1 MSAPGTE
8 EKRYR
13 AFISY
18 NHQDWK
24 FAKRLHTRLEN
35 FSFADKATPGK
46 PKPLFPI
53 FIDNNEL
60 KAGSKLDDAIQEAL
74 RKSDF
79 LIVICSGSSVKS
91 KWVKAELAL
100 MRETR
105 TDSKIIGVIPPK
117 GGNEAHLAEL
127 MGAGSEHLAAD
138 FRKGKNHALQLSKIA
153 ATILNVELDELYQRA
168 ARRKNKQMLGLG
180 AALSVI
186 ATLMSGLAA
195 NAYLAEK
202 EAVRQRQ
209 QSEEVIAF
217 MIDEFRDDLE
227 KLDQLDL
234 LSGVGAK
241 AQDYFENRDLD
252 ALSDSSVLLQ
262 SRTLRQLS
270 DVDEKRGEIGLAK
283 ERIIGAHAASSL
295 MMRRRPDQI
304 ETLKEHAENSD
315 YWGYL
320 EYQLGH
326 LKKAKDL
333 FQTAKDT
340 YEIGRT
346 LYPNDADIAWK
357 ESTADQNIGI
367 MLLQMGRAND
377 ARPYIERTLRI
388 YEEEYNK
395 ESLNEERLYGYVNTY
410 TWYIRTLPD
419 DTPISFLYDTRQK
432 QLNLF
437 DDMRQKGAR
446 TILNQAEK
454 LNVERAVVILLLQS
468 GRDDEAEAL
477 MYSVQKAF
485 KTLLKH
491 DPNNVGWRRHLMR
504 SKLTLALLHH
514 KYGRLNERNSLIDE
528 TLKLGE
534 KPNGEK
540 WGLTTDI
547 DRRLNRLT
555 AYRLFDEGKPQ
566 QAFNVLNLAQ
576 KKIEDHWKGDY
587 NPRVKYT
594 LASLKSFKAE
604 LLKKTGRVD
613 EANTE
618 HDNILNL
625 LSGKDSYSVAEQKLQ
640 YEAYTE
646 LGQVDKAMDLQT
658 KLRARGVALD

>member
-1 MSAPGTE
+1 
-8 EKRYR
+8 
-13 AFISY
+13 
-18 NHQDWK
+18 
-24 FAKRLHTRLEN
+24 
-35 FSFADKATPGK
+35 
-46 PKPLFPI
+46 
-53 FIDNNEL
+53 
-60 KAGSKLDDAIQEAL
+60 
-74 RKSDF
+74 
-79 LIVICSGSSVKS
+79 
-91 KWVKAELAL
+91 
-100 MRETR
+100 
-105 TDSKIIGVIPPK
+105 
-117 GGNEAHLAEL
+117 
-127 MGAGSEHLAAD
+127 
-138 FRKGKNHALQLSKIA
+138 
-153 ATILNVELDELYQRA
+153 
-168 ARRKNKQMLGLG
+168 
-180 AALSVI
+180 
-186 ATLMSGLAA
+186 
-195 NAYLAEK
+195 
-202 EAVRQRQ
+202 
-209 QSEEVIAF
+209 
-217 MIDEFRDDLE
+217 
-227 KLDQLDL
+227 
-234 LSGVGAK
+234 
-241 AQDYFENRDLD
+241 
-252 ALSDSSVLLQ
+252 
-262 SRTLRQLS
+262 
-270 DVDEKRGEIGLAK
+270 
-283 ERIIGAHAASSL
+283 

-468 GRDDEAEAL
+468 GRDDAAEAL

-491 DPNNVGWRRHLMR
+491 DPNNVGWRRHLMH